1 MIEYYKKA
9 GKDEILLKIGKFS
22 KDCWIKCINLNEDEL
37 KLLSKKFNLDK
48 ELLKDGLDIYETPR
62 IVEEDS
68 NLYFFFRVPLN
79 GSSKDESTSS
89 FLFIISENCFLT
101 ISKFNLEIF
110 DRIPRFKS
118 IEVILFASED
128 SLSLK
133 YVIVAPT
140 PE

>member
-22 KDCWIKCINLNEDEL
+22 KDCWIKCINLN
-37 KLLSKKFNLDK
+37 
-48 ELLKDGLDIYETPR
+48 
-62 IVEEDS
+62 
-68 NLYFFFRVPLN
+68 
-79 GSSKDESTSS
+79 KDESTSS

-118 IEVILFASED
+118 FYTDKKTRILLLFLSTISKSFWESSRDILKSVRRNKINISQFNNHDLFKLVIHED
-128 SLSLK
+128 VLNDYL
-133 YVIVAPT
+133 
-140 PE
+140 